1 MIFAHLIQIRQGSD
15 ELSQADEIAYARFLA
30 QGLLKLPTRAFFAH
44 SIRMKESM
52 KNIWVP
58 LSGQVAQQRK
68 VETIANNVA
77 NANTVGF
84 KKDQLVFKEHLT
96 ALTKGVEDIDIP
108 RNEFSPADFYHTQGA
123 ENAMVAVDGSF
134 TVYDQGQFIPTNNP
148 LDIALQG
155 EGFIEVLTPNGVRF
169 TRKGNF
175 SLNRDGELVT
185 DQGFRVLSSLN
196 ASQESLRD
204 PASIN
209 SFPKPEERVL
219 RVPTNSKLTVSLE
232 GDIFTK
238 EGVVGKISVIEFKDK
253 HALRKE
259 GNSLYMTPDE
269 TNINRTDIKTSVN
282 QGFLEGSNVN
292 AIEEMS
298 ELIKAHRHFESI
310 QKAINAYDQISG
322 KAANDI
328 GKF

>member
-1 MIFAHLIQIRQGSD
+1 
-15 ELSQADEIAYARFLA
+15 
-30 QGLLKLPTRAFFAH
+30 
-44 SIRMKESM
+44 M

-96 ALTKGVEDIDIP
+96 ALTKGVEDIHIP
-108 RNEFSPADFYHTQGA
+108 RKEFSPDDFYHSQGA

-134 TVYDQGQFIPTNNP
+134 TIFEQGQLTPTNNP
-148 LDIALQG
+148 LDVGLQG
-155 EGFIEVLTPNGVRF
+155 NGFLEVLTPAGVRF
-169 TRKGNF
+169 TRKGN
-175 SLNRDGELVT
+175 LTINREGELVT
-185 DQGFRVLSSLN
+185 DHGYRVLSAIN
-196 ASQESLRD
+196 ATEEVLRG
-204 PASIN
+204 PAADN
-209 SFPKPEERVL
+209 LPRPEERTIRL
-219 RVPTNSKLTVSLE
+219 PTNSKVTINREGEILTRDGIINRLS
-232 GDIFTK
+232 
-238 EGVVGKISVIEFKDK
+238 VVEFKDQ

-259 GNSLYMTPDE
+259 GNSLFITPDE
-269 TNINRTDIKTSVN
+269 TNISRTDIKTSVN

-322 KAANDI
+322 KAANEI

>member
-1 MIFAHLIQIRQGSD
+1 MVAKICLEGINR
-15 ELSQADEIAYARFLA
+15 
-30 QGLLKLPTRAFFAH
+30 P
-44 SIRMKESM
+44 KESM

-96 ALTKGVEDIDIP
+96 ALTKGMDDIDIP
-108 RNEFSPADFYHTQGA
+108 RKEFSPADFYHTQGA

-134 TVYDQGQFIPTNNP
+134 TIFEQGTLIPTNNP
-148 LDIALQG
+148 LDVALKG
-155 EGFIEVLTPNGVRF
+155 EGFLEVLTPTGVRF
-169 TRKGNF
+169 TRKGNL
-175 SLNRDGELVT
+175 SLSRDGELVT
-185 DQGFRVLSSLN
+185 DQGFRVLSALN
-196 ASQESLRD
+196 VPEENLRD
-204 PASIN
+204 PASVGSIP
-209 SFPKPEERVL
+209 SPEERVVK
-219 RVPTNSKLTVSLE
+219 VPTNSKLTIANDGEILTRD
-232 GDIFTK
+232 GL
-238 EGVVGKISVIEFKDK
+238 VGKLSVIEFKDK

-259 GNSLYMTPDE
+259 GSSLFITPDE
-269 TNINRTDIKTSVN
+269 TNVIRTNIKTTVN

>member
-1 MIFAHLIQIRQGSD
+1 
-15 ELSQADEIAYARFLA
+15 
-30 QGLLKLPTRAFFAH
+30 
-44 SIRMKESM
+44 M

-108 RNEFSPADFYHTQGA
+108 RKEFSPADFYHTQGA

-134 TVYDQGQFIPTNNP
+134 TIFEQGTLIPTQNP
-148 LDIALQG
+148 LDVALKG
-155 EGFIEVLTPNGVRF
+155 EGFLEVLTPTGVRF
-169 TRKGNF
+169 TRKGNL
-175 SLNRDGELVT
+175 SLSREGELVT
-185 DQGFRVLSSLN
+185 DQGFKVLSALN
-196 ASQESLRD
+196 ASEESLRD

-209 SFPKPEERVL
+209 SFPKPEERIL
-219 RVPTNSKLTVSLE
+219 RVPTNMKLTISNE
-232 GDIFTK
+232 GEVLTRN
-238 EGVVGKISVIEFKDK
+238 GVVGKLSVIEFKDN

-259 GNSLYMTPDE
+259 GNSLYLTPDE
-269 TNINRTDIKTSVN
+269 NNVVRTDIKTVVH

-310 QKAINAYDQISG
+310 QKAINAYDSISG

>member
-1 MIFAHLIQIRQGSD
+1 LLKFAHEGIFRPLHQD
-15 ELSQADEIAYARFLA
+15 EGVQL
-30 QGLLKLPTRAFFAH
+30 
-44 SIRMKESM
+44 

-77 NANTVGF
+77 NANTTGF

-108 RNEFSPADFYHTQGA
+108 RKEFSPADFYHTQGA

-134 TVYDQGQFIPTNNP
+134 TIFEQGQLVPTHNP
-148 LDIALQG
+148 LDVALQG
-155 EGFIEVLTPNGVRF
+155 DGFVEVLTPTGVRF

-175 SLNRDGELVT
+175 SLNKEGELVT
-185 DQGFRVLSSLN
+185 DQGFRVLSALN
-196 ASQESLRD
+196 IKEDTLRD
-204 PASIN
+204 PASQE
-209 SFPKPEERVL
+209 SVPPPEERVI
-219 RVPTNSKLTVSLE
+219 RVPTNSKLTISLD
-232 GDIFTK
+232 GDLLTK
-238 EGVVGKISVIEFKDK
+238 DGLINRLSVVEFKDK
-253 HALRKE
+253 HALKKE
-259 GNSLYMTPDE
+259 GNSLFITPSE
-269 TNINRTDIKTSVN
+269 ENIIRTNTKTTVN

-298 ELIKAHRHFESI
+298 ELIKAHRHFDSI
-310 QKAINAYDQISG
+310 QKAINAYDSISG

-328 GKF
+328 AKF

>member
-1 MIFAHLIQIRQGSD
+1 
-15 ELSQADEIAYARFLA
+15 
-30 QGLLKLPTRAFFAH
+30 
-44 SIRMKESM
+44 M

-96 ALTKGVEDIDIP
+96 ALTKGVDDIHIP
-108 RNEFSPADFYHTQGA
+108 RKEFSPDDFYHSQGA

-134 TVYDQGQFIPTNNP
+134 TVFEQGQLQPTNNP
-148 LDIALQG
+148 LDVALQG
-155 EGFIEVLTPNGVRF
+155 EGFLEVLTPNGVRF
-169 TRKGNF
+169 TRKGNL
-175 SLNRDGELVT
+175 SINREGELVT
-185 DQGFRVLSSLN
+185 DHGFKVLSALN
-196 ASQESLRD
+196 LPEESLRG
-204 PASIN
+204 PAAAN
-209 SFPKPEERVL
+209 VPAPEERAI
-219 RVPTNSKLTVSLE
+219 RIPTNAKVTITRE
-232 GDIFTK
+232 GDLLTRD
-238 EGVVGKISVIEFKDK
+238 GVFNRLSVIEFKDK

-259 GNSLYMTPDE
+259 GNSLYITPDE
-269 TNINRTDIKTSVN
+269 TNVLRTDVKTSVN

>member
-1 MIFAHLIQIRQGSD
+1 
-15 ELSQADEIAYARFLA
+15 
-30 QGLLKLPTRAFFAH
+30 
-44 SIRMKESM
+44 M

-96 ALTKGVEDIDIP
+96 ALTKGVEDIDVP
-108 RNEFSPADFYHTQGA
+108 RKEFSPADFYHTQGA

-134 TVYDQGQFIPTNNP
+134 TIFEQGTLIPTNNP
-148 LDIALQG
+148 LDLALKG
-155 EGFIEVLTPNGVRF
+155 EGFMEVLTPTGVRF
-169 TRKGNF
+169 TRKGNL
-175 SLNRDGELVT
+175 SLSRDGELVT
-185 DQGFRVLSSLN
+185 DQGYKVLSALN
-196 ASQESLRD
+196 ASEESLRD
-204 PASIN
+204 PASIG
-209 SFPKPEERVL
+209 SFPAPEERIL
-219 RVPTNSKLTVSLE
+219 KVPTNTKLTFTNE
-232 GDIFTK
+232 GEILTRD
-238 EGVVGKISVIEFKDK
+238 GAVGKISVVEFKDT

-259 GNSLYMTPDE
+259 GNSLYITPDE
-269 TNINRTDIKTSVN
+269 TNVVRTNIKTAVN

-310 QKAINAYDQISG
+310 QKAINAYDSISG

>member
-1 MIFAHLIQIRQGSD
+1 
-15 ELSQADEIAYARFLA
+15 
-30 QGLLKLPTRAFFAH
+30 
-44 SIRMKESM
+44 M
-52 KNIWVP
+52 KNIWVS

-108 RNEFSPADFYHTQGA
+108 RKEFSPADFYHTQGA
-123 ENAMVAVDGSF
+123 ENAMVAVDGSYTIF
-134 TVYDQGQFIPTNNP
+134 EQGQLQPTSNS
-148 LDIALQG
+148 LDVGLQG
-155 EGFIEVLTPNGVRF
+155 EGFIEVDTPNGVRF

-175 SLNRDGELVT
+175 SINREGELVT
-185 DQGFRVLSSLN
+185 DQGYKVLSAVAGAPAGST
-196 ASQESLRD
+196 RD
-204 PASIN
+204 PAS
-209 SFPKPEERVL
+209 SSYPKPEERVV
-219 RVPTNSKLTVSLE
+219 RIPTNVKITITREGDVVTKDGPISKLS
-232 GDIFTK
+232 
-238 EGVVGKISVIEFKDK
+238 VVEFVDK

-259 GNSLYMTPDE
+259 GSSLYVTPDE
-269 TNINRTDIKTSVN
+269 ANIVRNDVKTIVH

-298 ELIKAHRHFESI
+298 ELIKAHRHFDSI
-310 QKAINAYDQISG
+310 QKAINAYDSISG

>member
-1 MIFAHLIQIRQGSD
+1 MS
-15 ELSQADEIAYARFLA
+15 
-30 QGLLKLPTRAFFAH
+30 
-44 SIRMKESM
+44 
-52 KNIWVP
+52 NIWVS

-108 RNEFSPADFYHTQGA
+108 RKEFSPADFYHSQGA

-134 TVYDQGQFIPTNNP
+134 TIFEQGQLTPTHNP
-148 LDIALQG
+148 LDVALQG
-155 EGFIEVLTPNGVRF
+155 EGFLEVLTPTGVRF
-169 TRKGNF
+169 TRKGNL
-175 SLNRDGELVT
+175 SLSKDGELVT
-185 DQGFRVLSSLN
+185 DQGFRVLGALN
-196 ASQESLRD
+196 ASDESLRN
-204 PASIN
+204 PASVGA
-209 SFPKPEERVL
+209 FPSPEERVL
-219 RVPTNSKLTVSLE
+219 KVPTNTKLTISLE
-232 GDIFTK
+232 GDVLTK
-238 EGVVGKISVIEFKDK
+238 DGAVGKLSVIEFKDK

-259 GNSLYMTPDE
+259 GNSLYITPDE
-269 TNINRTDIKTSVN
+269 SNIIRTETKTTVN

-310 QKAINAYDQISG
+310 QKAINAYDSISG
-322 KAANDI
+322 KAANEI

>member
-1 MIFAHLIQIRQGSD
+1 
-15 ELSQADEIAYARFLA
+15 
-30 QGLLKLPTRAFFAH
+30 
-44 SIRMKESM
+44 M

-96 ALTKGVEDIDIP
+96 ALTNNGVEDIHIP
-108 RNEFSPADFYHTQGA
+108 RKEFSPADFYHTQGA
-123 ENAMVAVDGSF
+123 ENAMVAVDGSY
-134 TVYDQGQFIPTNNP
+134 TIHEQGQFIPTSNP
-148 LDIALQG
+148 LDVALKG
-155 EGFIEVLTPNGVRF
+155 DGFLEVLTPTGVRF
-169 TRKGNF
+169 TRKGNL
-175 SLNRDGELVT
+175 SLNRESELVT
-185 DQGFRVLSSLN
+185 DQGFKVLSALEV
-196 ASQESLRD
+196 APIALRE

-209 SFPKPEERVL
+209 TFPKPEDRVL
-219 RVPTNSKLTVSLE
+219 KLPTNSKITVSLDGE
-232 GDIFTK
+232 VLTK
-238 EGVVGKISVIEFKDK
+238 DGSVGKISLVEFADK
-253 HALRKE
+253 QALRKE
-259 GNSLYMTPDE
+259 GNSLYITPDE
-269 TNINRTDIKTSVN
+269 KNIIRTDIKTTVN

-310 QKAINAYDQISG
+310 QKAINAYDSISG
-322 KAANDI
+322 KAANEI

>member
-1 MIFAHLIQIRQGSD
+1 
-15 ELSQADEIAYARFLA
+15 
-30 QGLLKLPTRAFFAH
+30 
-44 SIRMKESM
+44 M

-96 ALTKGVEDIDIP
+96 AFTQGVEDIHIP
-108 RNEFSPADFYHTQGA
+108 RKEFSPGDFYHSQGA
-123 ENAMVAVDGSF
+123 ENAMVAVDGSY
-134 TVYDQGQFIPTNNP
+134 TIHEQGQFIPTSNP
-148 LDIALQG
+148 LDVALKG
-155 EGFIEVLTPNGVRF
+155 DGFLEVLTPNGVRF
-169 TRKGNF
+169 TRKGNL
-175 SLNRDGELVT
+175 SLNRDSEIVT
-185 DQGFRVLSSLN
+185 DQGFKVLTALEVPSE
-196 ASQESLRD
+196 AMRE

-209 SFPKPEERVL
+209 SLPKPEDRVL
-219 RVPTNSKLTVSLE
+219 KVPTNSKLTISLDGE
-232 GDIFTK
+232 VLTSG
-238 EGVVGKISVIEFKDK
+238 GSVGKLSLVEFSDK

-259 GNSLYMTPDE
+259 GNSLYLTPDE
-269 TNINRTDIKTSVN
+269 KNILRTDIKTTVN

-310 QKAINAYDQISG
+310 QKAINAYDSISG
-322 KAANDI
+322 KAANEI

>member
-1 MIFAHLIQIRQGSD
+1 
-15 ELSQADEIAYARFLA
+15 
-30 QGLLKLPTRAFFAH
+30 
-44 SIRMKESM
+44 M

-96 ALTKGVEDIDIP
+96 ALTKGQEDIDIP
-108 RNEFSPADFYHTQGA
+108 RKEFSPQDFYHTQGA
-123 ENAMVAVDGSF
+123 ENAMVTVDGSF
-134 TVYDQGQFIPTNNP
+134 TIFEQGTLMPTNNP
-148 LDIALQG
+148 LDVALKG
-155 EGFIEVLTPNGVRF
+155 DGFLEVLTPNGVRF
-169 TRKGNF
+169 TRKGNL
-175 SLNRDGELVT
+175 SLSRDGELVT
-185 DQGFRVLSSLN
+185 DQGYKVLSQLN
-196 ASQESLRD
+196 VSEEAFRA
-204 PASIN
+204 PASEG
-209 SFPKPEERVL
+209 SFPKPEERIL
-219 RVPTNSKLTVSLE
+219 RVPTNMKLTISNDGEVLTRD
-232 GDIFTK
+232 GA
-238 EGVVGKISVIEFKDK
+238 VGKISVIEFKDK

-259 GNSLYMTPDE
+259 GNSLYLTPDE
-269 TNINRTDIKTSVN
+269 LNINRTDIKTTVN

-310 QKAINAYDQISG
+310 QKAINAYDQLSG
-322 KAANDI
+322 KAANEI

>member
-1 MIFAHLIQIRQGSD
+1 
-15 ELSQADEIAYARFLA
+15 
-30 QGLLKLPTRAFFAH
+30 
-44 SIRMKESM
+44 M

-96 ALTKGVEDIDIP
+96 ALTQGVEDIDIP
-108 RNEFSPADFYHTQGA
+108 RKEFSPADFYHTQGV

-134 TVYDQGQFIPTNNP
+134 TIFEQGQLTPTSNP
-148 LDIALQG
+148 LDVGLQG
-155 EGFIEVLTPNGVRF
+155 DGFLEVLTPTGVRF
-169 TRKGNF
+169 TRKGNL
-175 SLNRDGELVT
+175 SLSREGELVT
-185 DQGFRVLSSLN
+185 DQGFKVLSSLN
-196 ASQESLRD
+196 VSNEALRE
-204 PASIN
+204 PAAVD
-209 SFPKPEERVL
+209 SFPKPEDRIL
-219 RVPTNSKLTVSLE
+219 RVPTNAKLTINQDGEVLTR
-232 GDIFTK
+232 D
-238 EGVVGKISVIEFKDK
+238 GVVAKLSVVEFQDK

-259 GNSLYMTPDE
+259 GNSLYITPDE
-269 TNINRTDIKTSVN
+269 TNILRTNIKTTVN

-310 QKAINAYDQISG
+310 QKAINTYDSISG

>member
-1 MIFAHLIQIRQGSD
+1 
-15 ELSQADEIAYARFLA
+15 
-30 QGLLKLPTRAFFAH
+30 
-44 SIRMKESM
+44 MKGFM

-96 ALTKGVEDIDIP
+96 ALTSGVEDIHIP
-108 RNEFSPADFYHTQGA
+108 RKEFSPADFYHTDGA
-123 ENAMVAVDGSF
+123 ENAMVSVDGSF
-134 TVYDQGQFIPTNNP
+134 TVFEQGNMIPTSNP
-148 LDIALQG
+148 LDLALKG
-155 EGFIEVLTPNGVRF
+155 EGFIEVLSPHGVRF
-169 TRKGNF
+169 TRKGNL
-175 SLNRDGELVT
+175 SLSRDGELVT
-185 DQGFRVLSSLN
+185 DQGFKVLSALN
-196 ASQESLRD
+196 ITDELLRA
-204 PASIN
+204 PASSEN
-209 SFPKPEERVL
+209 LPSPEERIIK
-219 RVPTNSKLTVSLE
+219 VPGNTKLTFTSE
-232 GDIFTK
+232 GEILTK
-238 EGVVGKISVIEFKDK
+238 EGIVGKISVIEFKDK
-253 HALRKE
+253 HALKKE
-259 GNSLYMTPDE
+259 GNSIFLSPDE
-269 TNINRTDIKTSVN
+269 KNINRTNIQTTVN

-322 KAANDI
+322 KAANEI

>member
-1 MIFAHLIQIRQGSD
+1 
-15 ELSQADEIAYARFLA
+15 
-30 QGLLKLPTRAFFAH
+30 
-44 SIRMKESM
+44 M

-96 ALTKGVEDIDIP
+96 AFTQGVEDIHIP
-108 RNEFSPADFYHTQGA
+108 RKEFSPADFYHSQGA
-123 ENAMVAVDGSF
+123 ENAMVAVDGSY
-134 TVYDQGQFIPTNNP
+134 TIHEQGQFIPTSNP
-148 LDIALQG
+148 LDVALKG
-155 EGFIEVLTPNGVRF
+155 DGFLEVLTPNGVRF
-169 TRKGNF
+169 TRKGNL
-175 SLNRDGELVT
+175 SLNRDSEIVT
-185 DQGFRVLSSLN
+185 DQGFKVLSALEVPPEALRQPAAISSL
-196 ASQESLRD
+196 
-204 PASIN
+204 
-209 SFPKPEERVL
+209 PKPEDRVFK
-219 RVPTNSKLTVSLE
+219 VPTNSKLTISLDGE
-232 GDIFTK
+232 VLTSG
-238 EGVVGKISVIEFKDK
+238 GSVGKLSLVEFSDK

-259 GNSLYMTPDE
+259 GNSLYLTPDE
-269 TNINRTDIKTSVN
+269 TNILRTDIKTTVN

-310 QKAINAYDQISG
+310 QKAINAYDSISG
-322 KAANDI
+322 KAANEI

>member
-1 MIFAHLIQIRQGSD
+1 
-15 ELSQADEIAYARFLA
+15 
-30 QGLLKLPTRAFFAH
+30 
-44 SIRMKESM
+44 MKESM

-96 ALTKGVEDIDIP
+96 AFTQGVEDIHIP
-108 RNEFSPADFYHTQGA
+108 RKEFSPGDFYHSQGA
-123 ENAMVAVDGSF
+123 ENAMVAVDGSY
-134 TVYDQGQFIPTNNP
+134 TIHEQGQFIPTSNP
-148 LDIALQG
+148 LDIALKG
-155 EGFIEVLTPNGVRF
+155 DGFLEVLTPNGVRF
-169 TRKGNF
+169 TRKGNL
-175 SLNRDGELVT
+175 SLNRDSEIVT
-185 DQGFRVLSSLN
+185 DQGFKVLTALEVPPE
-196 ASQESLRD
+196 AMRE
-204 PASIN
+204 PAAIN
-209 SFPKPEERVL
+209 SLPKPEDRVL
-219 RVPTNSKLTVSLE
+219 KVPTNSKLTISLDGE
-232 GDIFTK
+232 VLTSG
-238 EGVVGKISVIEFKDK
+238 GSVGKLSLVEFSDK

-259 GNSLYMTPDE
+259 ANSLYLTPDD
-269 TNINRTDIKTSVN
+269 TNILRTDIKTTVN

-310 QKAINAYDQISG
+310 QKAINAYDSISG
-322 KAANDI
+322 KAANEI

>member
-1 MIFAHLIQIRQGSD
+1 
-15 ELSQADEIAYARFLA
+15 
-30 QGLLKLPTRAFFAH
+30 
-44 SIRMKESM
+44 MKGFDL

-96 ALTKGVEDIDIP
+96 ALTKGADDIHIP
-108 RNEFSPADFYHTQGA
+108 RKEFSPSDFYHTQGA
-123 ENAMVAVDGSF
+123 ENAMVAVDGSY
-134 TVYDQGQFIPTNNP
+134 TIHEQGQFIPTSNP
-148 LDIALQG
+148 LDVALKG
-155 EGFIEVLTPNGVRF
+155 DGFLEVLTPTGVRF
-169 TRKGNF
+169 TRKGNL
-175 SLNRDGELVT
+175 SLSREGELVT
-185 DQGFRVLSSLN
+185 DQGFRVLSQLN
-196 ASQESLRD
+196 ITNSALRE
-204 PASIN
+204 PASAN
-209 SFPKPEERVL
+209 SVPPAEERVIKL
-219 RVPTNSKLTVSLE
+219 PTNAKITISLDGEILTREGTVSKLSIV
-232 GDIFTK
+232 
-238 EGVVGKISVIEFKDK
+238 EFQDK
-253 HALRKE
+253 HALKKE
-259 GNSLYMTPDE
+259 GNSLFITPDE
-269 TNINRTDIKTSVN
+269 NNINRTEIKTTVN

-310 QKAINAYDQISG
+310 QKAINAYDSISG

>member
-1 MIFAHLIQIRQGSD
+1 
-15 ELSQADEIAYARFLA
+15 
-30 QGLLKLPTRAFFAH
+30 
-44 SIRMKESM
+44 MKGFDL

-96 ALTKGVEDIDIP
+96 ALTKGADDIHIP
-108 RNEFSPADFYHTQGA
+108 RKEFSPADFYHTQGA
-123 ENAMVAVDGSF
+123 ENAMVSVDGSY
-134 TVYDQGQFIPTNNP
+134 TIHEQGQFIPTSNP
-148 LDIALQG
+148 LDIALKG
-155 EGFIEVLTPNGVRF
+155 DGFLEVLTPTGVRF
-169 TRKGNF
+169 TRKGNL
-175 SLNRDGELVT
+175 SMNREGELVT
-185 DQGFRVLSSLN
+185 DQGHKVLSHLN
-196 ASQESLRD
+196 MTNSSLRE
-204 PASIN
+204 PASA
-209 SFPKPEERVL
+209 SSVPTAEERVI
-219 RVPTNSKLTVSLE
+219 KLPANAKITISLDGEVLSRE
-232 GDIFTK
+232 GAVAKLSI
-238 EGVVGKISVIEFKDK
+238 VEFSDK
-253 HALRKE
+253 HALKKE
-259 GNSLYMTPDE
+259 GNSLFITPDE
-269 TNINRTDIKTSVN
+269 NNINRTDIKTTVN

-310 QKAINAYDQISG
+310 QKAINAYDSISG

>member
-1 MIFAHLIQIRQGSD
+1 
-15 ELSQADEIAYARFLA
+15 
-30 QGLLKLPTRAFFAH
+30 
-44 SIRMKESM
+44 M

-96 ALTKGVEDIDIP
+96 AFTQGVEEIHIP
-108 RNEFSPADFYHTQGA
+108 RKEFSPGDFYHSQGA
-123 ENAMVAVDGSF
+123 ENAMVSVDGSY
-134 TVYDQGQFIPTNNP
+134 TIHEHGQFIPTSNP
-148 LDIALQG
+148 LDVALKG
-155 EGFIEVLTPNGVRF
+155 DGFLEVLTPNGVRF
-169 TRKGNF
+169 TRKGNL
-175 SLNRDGELVT
+175 SLNRDSEIVT
-185 DQGFRVLSSLN
+185 DQGFKVLSALEVPPE
-196 ASQESLRD
+196 ALRE
-204 PASIN
+204 PAAIN
-209 SFPKPEERVL
+209 SLPKPEDRVFK
-219 RVPTNSKLTVSLE
+219 VPTNSKLTISLDGE
-232 GDIFTK
+232 VLTSG
-238 EGVVGKISVIEFKDK
+238 GSVGKLSLVEFSDK

-259 GNSLYMTPDE
+259 GNSLYLTPDE
-269 TNINRTDIKTSVN
+269 TNILRTDIKTTVN

-310 QKAINAYDQISG
+310 QKAINAYDSISG
-322 KAANDI
+322 KAANEI

>member
-1 MIFAHLIQIRQGSD
+1 
-15 ELSQADEIAYARFLA
+15 
-30 QGLLKLPTRAFFAH
+30 
-44 SIRMKESM
+44 M

-58 LSGQVAQQRK
+58 LSGQVAQQQK

-96 ALTKGVEDIDIP
+96 ALTKGVDDIDIP
-108 RNEFSPADFYHTQGA
+108 RKEFSPADFYHTQGA

-134 TVYDQGQFIPTNNP
+134 TIFEQGQLTPTHNL
-148 LDIALQG
+148 LDVGLQG
-155 EGFIEVLTPNGVRF
+155 DGFIEVLTPGGVRF
-169 TRKGNF
+169 TRKGNL
-175 SLNRDGELVT
+175 SLNKDGELVT
-185 DQGFRVLSSLN
+185 DQGHRVLSALN
-196 ASQESLRD
+196 ASPEALRE
-204 PASIN
+204 PASIG
-209 SFPKPEERVL
+209 SFPSPEERVL
-219 RVPTNSKLTVSLE
+219 RVPTNAKLTISLE
-232 GDIFTK
+232 GDILTK
-238 EGVVGKISVIEFKDK
+238 DGTVGKLSVVEFKDK

-259 GNSLYMTPDE
+259 GSSLFITPDE
-269 TNINRTDIKTSVN
+269 TNIVRTNTKTTVN

>member
-1 MIFAHLIQIRQGSD
+1 
-15 ELSQADEIAYARFLA
+15 
-30 QGLLKLPTRAFFAH
+30 
-44 SIRMKESM
+44 M

-96 ALTKGVEDIDIP
+96 ALTKVAEDIDIP
-108 RNEFSPADFYHTQGA
+108 RKEFSPADFYHTQGA
-123 ENAMVAVDGSF
+123 ENAMVAIDGSF
-134 TVYDQGQFIPTNNP
+134 TIFEQGTLIPTNNP
-148 LDIALQG
+148 LDVGLQG
-155 EGFIEVLTPNGVRF
+155 DGFLEVLTPTGVRF
-169 TRKGNF
+169 TRKGNL
-175 SLNRDGELVT
+175 SLSREGELVT
-185 DQGFRVLSSLN
+185 DQGFKVLSALETS
-196 ASQESLRD
+196 EERLRD
-204 PASIN
+204 PASVN
-209 SFPKPEERVL
+209 SFPSPEQRIL
-219 RVPTNSKLTVSLE
+219 RVPTNAKLTISNE
-232 GDIFTK
+232 GEVLTRD
-238 EGVVGKISVIEFKDK
+238 GQVGKLSVIEFKDK

-259 GNSLYMTPDE
+259 GNSLYITPDE
-269 TNINRTDIKTSVN
+269 TNIVRTNIKTTVN

-310 QKAINAYDQISG
+310 QKAINAYDSISG

>member
-1 MIFAHLIQIRQGSD
+1 
-15 ELSQADEIAYARFLA
+15 
-30 QGLLKLPTRAFFAH
+30 
-44 SIRMKESM
+44 M

-96 ALTKGVEDIDIP
+96 AFTQGVEDIHIP
-108 RNEFSPADFYHTQGA
+108 RKEFSPGDFYHSQGA
-123 ENAMVAVDGSF
+123 ENAMVAVDGSY
-134 TVYDQGQFIPTNNP
+134 TIHEQGQFIPTSNP
-148 LDIALQG
+148 LDIALKG
-155 EGFIEVLTPNGVRF
+155 DGFLEVLTPNGVRF
-169 TRKGNF
+169 TRKGNL
-175 SLNRDGELVT
+175 SLNRDSEIVT
-185 DQGFRVLSSLN
+185 DQGFKVLTALEVPPE
-196 ASQESLRD
+196 AMRE
-204 PASIN
+204 PAAIN
-209 SFPKPEERVL
+209 SLPKPEDRVL
-219 RVPTNSKLTVSLE
+219 KVPTNSKLTISLDGE
-232 GDIFTK
+232 VLTSG
-238 EGVVGKISVIEFKDK
+238 GSVGKLSLVEFSDK

-259 GNSLYMTPDE
+259 GNSLYLTPDE
-269 TNINRTDIKTSVN
+269 TNILRTDIKTTVN

-310 QKAINAYDQISG
+310 QKAINAYDSISG
-322 KAANDI
+322 KAANEI

>member
-1 MIFAHLIQIRQGSD
+1 M
-15 ELSQADEIAYARFLA
+15 
-30 QGLLKLPTRAFFAH
+30 PTGAFFSH
-44 SIRMKESM
+44 SIRMKGFDL

-96 ALTKGVEDIDIP
+96 ALTKGADDIHIP
-108 RNEFSPADFYHTQGA
+108 RKEFSPADFYHTQGA
-123 ENAMVAVDGSF
+123 ENAMVSVDGSY
-134 TVYDQGQFIPTNNP
+134 TIHEQGQFIPTSNP
-148 LDIALQG
+148 LDIALKG
-155 EGFIEVLTPNGVRF
+155 DGFLEVLTPTGVRF
-169 TRKGNF
+169 TRKGNL
-175 SLNRDGELVT
+175 SMNREGELVT
-185 DQGFRVLSSLN
+185 DQGHRVLSHLN
-196 ASQESLRD
+196 MTNSSLRE
-204 PASIN
+204 PASA
-209 SFPKPEERVL
+209 SSVPPAEERVI
-219 RVPTNSKLTVSLE
+219 KLPANAKITISLDGEVLSREGTVAKLS
-232 GDIFTK
+232 I
-238 EGVVGKISVIEFKDK
+238 VEFSDK
-253 HALRKE
+253 HALKKE
-259 GNSLYMTPDE
+259 GNSLFITPDE
-269 TNINRTDIKTSVN
+269 NNINRTDIKTTVN

-310 QKAINAYDQISG
+310 QKAINAYDSISG